1 MVSRYPR
8 VRRVASE
15 ALYVLLLGLDEEAAC
30 EGIEAAIELLS
41 DTRWDAELTMVK
53 PERNKLYPLLGLE
66 APAAALEAAVAERAA
81 ALAAKSPLAVQGTKQ
96 AMLHARDH
104 SVGDGLEFVAM
115 MNSARLTSEDL
126 SEAMGAKFARRAP
139 TFSKL

>member
-1 MVSRYPR
+1 MI
-8 VRRVASE
+8 
-15 ALYVLLLGLDEEAAC
+15 VLVFVIRLIFSVYLSKIS
-30 EGIEAAIELLS
+30 GIIQ
-41 DTRWDAELTMVK
+41 
-53 PERNKLYPLLGLE
+53 
-66 APAAALEAAVAERAA
+66 
-81 ALAAKSPLAVQGTKQ
+81 LADFSLNNSIQKSPLAVLGTKQ

>member
-1 MVSRYPR
+1 VG
-8 VRRVASE
+8 A
-15 ALYVLLLGLDEEAAC
+15 EEAK
-30 EGIEAAIELLS
+30 AI
-41 DTRWDAELTMVK
+41 
-53 PERNKLYPLLGLE
+53 GLVTE
-66 APAAALEAAVAERAA
+66 VAPDAAALEAAVAESAA

>member
-1 MVSRYPR
+1 
-8 VRRVASE
+8 
-15 ALYVLLLGLDEEAAC
+15 
-30 EGIEAAIELLS
+30 
-41 DTRWDAELTMVK
+41 
-53 PERNKLYPLLGLE
+53 
-66 APAAALEAAVAERAA
+66 
-81 ALAAKSPLAVQGTKQ
+81 
-96 AMLHARDH
+96 MLHARDH